1 MNQIGI
7 TKYDVYSGRGNKLEK
22 IGALN
27 RLAETPRYE
36 VSKHNLEKPWWP
48 AIIDYGVAKELDV
61 KV

>member
-1 MNQIGI
+1 MNQIGT
-7 TKYDVYSGRGNKLEK
+7 TKYDIYRGRGNKFKK

-27 RLAETPRYE
+27 RLAETPKYE

-48 AIIDYGVAKELDV
+48 KIIDCGVAEELDV